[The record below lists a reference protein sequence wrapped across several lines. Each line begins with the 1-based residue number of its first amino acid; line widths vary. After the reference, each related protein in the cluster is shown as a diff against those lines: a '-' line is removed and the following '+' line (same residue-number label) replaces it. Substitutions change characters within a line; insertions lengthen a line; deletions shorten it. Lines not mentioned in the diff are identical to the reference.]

1 MAGEIKDVNF
11 QRISRINWLLTG
23 PLLLFFAWP
32 FGWLTELVGTSD
44 VFSIVGGGLFSI
56 AFTLTIIHGHIS
68 ISVGE
73 LHRIEFYRWTR
84 KRRYPWKWFYHP
96 SLFQYS
102 TRLTL
107 LLVSILCLL
116 G

>member
-1 MAGEIKDVNF
+1 MSGEIRDVNF

-23 PLLLFFAWP
+23 PLLLFFSWP
-32 FGWLTELVGTSD
+32 YLRLAELIGTSA
-44 VFSIVGGGLFSI
+44 VFALIGCGLFSI
-56 AFTLTIIHGHIS
+56 AFTLTIVHGHIS

-73 LHRIEFYRWTR
+73 LHRVEFYRWTR
-84 KRRYPWKWFYHP
+84 RRHYPWKWFYHP
-96 SLFQYS
+96 TLFQYS

-107 LLVSILCLL
+107 LLASIVCLL